1 MSTIHE
7 IKRAVSGLSAEELS
21 RFRAWFLEFGARL
34 WDRQFASDVAE
45 GRLQAL
51 ADEALSD
58 LRAGR
63 TTPL

>member
-1 MSTIHE
+1 MRTIHE
-7 IKRAVSGLSAEELS
+7 IERAVSGLSAEELS
-21 RFRAWFLEFGARL
+21 RFRAWFLEFDARL

-58 LRAGR
+58 LRAGC

>member
-1 MSTIHE
+1 MSTIQE
-7 IKRAVSGLSAEELS
+7 IERAVSGLSAEELS
-21 RFRAWFLEFGARL
+21 RFRAWFLEFDAKL
-34 WDRQFASDVAE
+34 WDQQFASDVAE